1 MKRFRK
7 RSRGG
12 GSGATALCRAV
23 AFGLA
28 ALLGVATVART
39 EEKTNVGDKETQ
51 AQTSADSAIKEDD
64 SRRVYVFLSGGSDNA
79 AWKRWNDEALALE
92 KKKREEGV
100 LNRYNA
106 EENEKIAEE
115 RKAFEEERKKRAQE
129 TRRRDWRQTLEEDRR
144 NASERAEARLA
155 DEVAA
160 ELERDVLPQ
169 IEVDWEAVSLDG
181 ATISD
186 EKKLYRPIHI
196 DFVGND
202 KKGEP
207 PFYSSWRFGI
217 PATLADVKR
226 TKSWREKRLKGVGLD
241 CALPGE
247 SFVGW
252 TFENCRFGWR
262 EKPFM
267 SLRFNTCDFTDAE
280 ISGDFWLSGAITFE
294 QFASTRTFKEGATGE
309 KNGSEDN
316 GENVAKR
323 PNAPRLQF
331 NFAVDGWEFGALEN
345 VRTTPFS
352 DGQGRLQVWPGTAE
366 SAWNDRGYRD
376 DPILGELARKADPSS
391 GLTIPFE
398 RFPADAATGRIWRN
412 SQYYKDKSLAGVAF
426 CGWLNGG
433 DFSDFDLTNAVVFA
447 PNANLGFKLDGATI
461 AGLRVVDGR
470 GSEGAITKEA
480 LYSTKSWKQ
489 KKLRGVRFTSAFDLR
504 GADFSGC
511 DLTDSYFATSL
522 EGANFDGAT
531 INGCRFERWCWSD
544 APEGD
549 DLSQSPLTVELLEKT
564 RNGRKAKEDENL
576 AWLLGVWFPDEVQK
590 AFDRRFFESLPGF
603 AFKDFSGSTLRF
615 RDMSGWD
622 LKGFDLSGC
631 EIITSSL
638 EGADLT
644 GATIDGAT
652 FTQLVGE
659 KRINEPQTLNLSRL
673 KVFLTGAQ
681 LASTTNYER
690 DDWRGVALN
699 GKLDF
704 TGFKFGNW
712 KGARVMQYGGFEGAD
727 FTDAEIYGVFHSTYP
742 RPEQVEKTRTFKEGR
757 LNYDD
762 FFYSKREVAELQ
774 RRYALLK
781 EKGPEALQAED
792 DALEA
797 AQNDKRV
804 FYLYIKDPRDDA
816 SSENAQVKPGRP
828 FPWGIGGDVEAR
840 MIAFDFEVNRA
851 VREARYLAQKND
863 DGTFKRYCDEEKAKG
878 ATDAVAKAKATER
891 LQRELEPSEAQKV
904 RNGFIENWKN
914 ASLTGATISDVNGL
928 RVEGSDRL
936 VFGVPTPYYY
946 LARTINWR
954 DKSLKNVRFLG
965 GFKPSDFEGWTLE
978 NCEFLESPNAN
989 ANAASSAK

>member
-1 MKRFRK
+1 MKRLGK
-7 RSRGG
+7 RSRGSG
-12 GSGATALCRAV
+12 NGATALCRAV

-28 ALLGVATVART
+28 AFFSVAAVATA
-39 EEKTNVGDKETQ
+39 EEKTKVGDKTEQ
-51 AQTSADSAIKEDD
+51 AQTSADSAVKEDD
-64 SRRVYVFLSGGSDNA
+64 SRRVYVFLSGGAA
-79 AWKRWNDEALALE
+79 AWKRWNAEALALE
-92 KKKREEGV
+92 EKKREEGV

-129 TRRRDWRQTLEEDRR
+129 TRRRDWRQTLDEDRR
-144 NASERAEARLA
+144 SANERAEARLA
-155 DEVAA
+155 SEVAA
-160 ELERDVLPQ
+160 ELERDILPQ
-169 IEVDWEAVSLDG
+169 IEIDWEAVSLDG

-186 EKKLYRPIHI
+186 ERTDYRPIYS
-196 DFVGND
+196 DFIWND
-202 KKGEP
+202 KKNKP

-217 PATLADVKR
+217 PTTLADVKR
-226 TKSWREKRLKGVGLD
+226 TKSWREKTLRNVGLG

-267 SLRFNTCDFTDAE
+267 SLRFNTCDFTDAS
-280 ISGDFWLSGAITFE
+280 ISGDFWPSGAITFE
-294 QFASTRTFKEGATGE
+294 QFASTRTFKEGATNGKTAKGE

-323 PNAPRLQF
+323 PNASRLQF

-345 VRTTPFS
+345 VRTPSFS
-352 DGQGRLQVWPGTAE
+352 DGQGRLRLGPSLSE
-366 SAWNDRGYRD
+366 SAWNDQVYRD
-376 DPILGELARKADPSS
+376 DPILGELNAKNV
-391 GLTIPFE
+391 FVE

-433 DFSDFDLTNAVVFA
+433 DFSGFDLTNAVVFA
-447 PNANLGFKLDGATI
+447 PNANLGFQLDDATI

-470 GSEGAITKEA
+470 GSEGAITKKA
-480 LYSTKSWKQ
+480 LYSTKSWKR

-544 APEGD
+544 APEGG
-549 DLSQSPLTVELLEKT
+549 DLSQSPLTLELFEKT
-564 RNGRKAKEDENL
+564 KNGRKAKEDGNL
-576 AWLLGVWFPDEVQK
+576 AWLLSVWFPDEVQK

-603 AFKDFSGSTLRF
+603 AFKDFSGETLRF
-615 RDMSGWD
+615 RDMSDWD
-622 LKGFDLSGC
+622 LKRFDLSGC
-631 EIITSSL
+631 EIITSTL

-644 GATIDGAT
+644 GATIDGAS
-652 FTQLVGE
+652 FTQLVGDKKIDE
-659 KRINEPQTLNLSRL
+659 YQTLNLSQM
-673 KVFLTGAQ
+673 KVLLTGAQ
-681 LASTTNYER
+681 LASTTTYER
-690 DDWRGVALN
+690 DDWRGVSLI

-712 KGARVMQYGGFEGAD
+712 KGARINQYGGFEGAD
-727 FTDAEIYGVFHSTYP
+727 FTDAEIAGVFSGTRP
-742 RPEQVEKTRTFKEGR
+742 RLKQAEKTRTFKEGR
-757 LNYDD
+757 IALAGYRT
-762 FFYSKREVAELQ
+762 SELTELQ
-774 RRYALLK
+774 RRYALFK
-781 EKGPEALQAED
+781 KGGVEALQAED

-797 AQNDKRV
+797 ALNDKRI

-816 SSENAQVKPGRP
+816 SSENAQVNPGQP

-840 MIAFDFEVNRA
+840 MIAFDFEINRA
-851 VREARYLAQKND
+851 VREGRYLARKTD

-891 LQRELEPSEAQKV
+891 LQRELEPSEEQKV

-914 ASLTGATISDVNGL
+914 SSLNGATISDVNGL

-946 LARTINWR
+946 LTRTINWR
-954 DKSLKNVRFLG
+954 EKSWKNVRFVG

-978 NCEFLESPNAN
+978 NCEFLESSN
-989 ANAASSAK
+989 ANAAPASSAE